1 MKIDMEQNQKTLKIE
16 KKKPQKFWILYYVY
30 INCIV
35 I

>member
-16 KKKPQKFWILYYVY
+16 KKTQKFWILYYVY